1 MYLNFIFIY
10 YVFLKDGHFRIFKVI
25 VCNIKIH
32 SDSKLFQGERFNI
45 WTKQLQFL
53 SYAYFVTKND
63 CMLEIMLAIIFNLQD
78 KILMKQMLH
87 HITGYY

>member
-1 MYLNFIFIY
+1 MAIFAYLRLLSVTKKFIPILSF
-10 YVFLKDGHFRIFKVI
+10 FH
-25 VCNIKIH
+25 
-32 SDSKLFQGERFNI
+32 GERFNI

-53 SYAYFVTKND
+53 IYAYFVTKND

-78 KILMKQMLH
+78 KILIKQMLH